1 MYVHRMKTFSLKK
14 KQIKKKWLL
23 IDAAISTGYGMS
35 EKSVLRSLTLSAA
48 EILNIENQVGSIEVD
63 KKADLIVLNGD
74 PLSIK
79 TWVEQVY
86 I

>member
-1 MYVHRMKTFSLKK
+1 
-14 KQIKKKWLL
+14 
-23 IDAAISTGYGMS
+23 MS

-86 I
+86 ISGSLVYSKNITPN

>member
-1 MYVHRMKTFSLKK
+1 
-14 KQIKKKWLL
+14 
-23 IDAAISTGYGMS
+23 MS

-48 EILNIENQVGSIEVD
+48 EILNIENQVGSFEVD

-86 I
+86 ISGSLVYSKNITPN

>member
-1 MYVHRMKTFSLKK
+1 
-14 KQIKKKWLL
+14 
-23 IDAAISTGYGMS
+23 MS
-35 EKSVLRSLTLSAA
+35 EESVLRSLTLSAA
-48 EILNIENQVGSIEVD
+48 EILNIENQVGSFEVD

-86 I
+86 ISGSLVYSKNITPN

>member
-1 MYVHRMKTFSLKK
+1 
-14 KQIKKKWLL
+14 
-23 IDAAISTGYGMS
+23 MS
-35 EKSVLRSLTLSAA
+35 EESVLRSLTLSAA

-86 I
+86 ISGSLVYSKNITPN